1 MNLACAGIFGLA
13 FAQSLATPS
22 DRGKREHVDAF
33 VGAYRK
39 WTSHPMSTGQG
50 VRA

>member
-1 MNLACAGIFGLA
+1 MNLTCAGIFGLA
-13 FAQSLATPS
+13 FAQSLATRS
-22 DRGKREHVDAF
+22 DRGKHKHVDAF

-39 WTSHPMSTGQG
+39 WTSHTMVMGQG